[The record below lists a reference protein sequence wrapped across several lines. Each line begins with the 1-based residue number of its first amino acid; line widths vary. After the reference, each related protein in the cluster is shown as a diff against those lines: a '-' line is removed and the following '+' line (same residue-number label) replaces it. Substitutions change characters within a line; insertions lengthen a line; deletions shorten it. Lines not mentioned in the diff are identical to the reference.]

1 MGSIA
6 QANPGVTDV
15 LQLLSGAGSASLS
28 SALSSPAVQSALKD
42 ASPEDIVHLSAEALQ
57 LQSVSALFGSPDSVP
72 ASPVSTSTG
81 STSAASAGALESQ
94 LISELFGTPAN
105 PGAANTPISL
115 LG

>member
-15 LQLLSGAGSASLS
+15 LQLLSGSASVS

-42 ASPEDIVHLSAEALQ
+42 ASPQDIVHLSAEALQ
-57 LQSVSALFGSPDSVP
+57 LQDVGSLFGSPNPAP
-72 ASPVSTSTG
+72 ASTGSTPTG
-81 STSAASAGALESQ
+81 STSAESASALESQ
-94 LISELFGTPAN
+94 LLSELFGTN
-105 PGAANTPISL
+105 TGPGAGNTPVSL

>member
-1 MGSIA
+1 MSSIA

-28 SALSSPAVQSALKD
+28 SALSSPAVQSALQD
-42 ASPEDIVHLSAEALQ
+42 ALPEDIVHLSAEALQ
-57 LQSVSALFGSPDSVP
+57 LQSVTALFGSPDP
-72 ASPVSTSTG
+72 APPSSGSTAG

-94 LISELFGTPAN
+94 LLSELFGTPTN
-105 PGAANTPISL
+105 SGAANGPISL